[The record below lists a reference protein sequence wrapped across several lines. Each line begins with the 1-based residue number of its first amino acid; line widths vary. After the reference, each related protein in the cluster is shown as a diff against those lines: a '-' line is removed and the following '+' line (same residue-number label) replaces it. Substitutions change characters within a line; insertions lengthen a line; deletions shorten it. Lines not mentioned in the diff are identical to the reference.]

1 VFDYLISVI
10 QSDDWD
16 QAKKSLAVRAASS
29 YKSIAHMEELLKR
42 GEDTMCHAV
51 YRSLYG
57 LICST
62 VDATGPGD
70 SEEDRLYTYSPDSE
84 DRIILDIRVLL
95 GKMSSRFDDY
105 SGVTKV
111 AFISAMI
118 ACGHREFLVYLM
130 KALMLKDRELTTMV
144 LYAVHRNIGRIRDPD
159 KLFRSLISLS
169 CDTDRDSDLIVAVFE
184 RYFGM
189 VKNTRQFHL
198 LQDKMYGYII
208 VTLET
213 YFETYRKEFMITD
226 VIERSFPESFQ
237 KIRTFMMERLSS
249 DLKKKVSSYLV
260 HDDPGMINHIIA
272 DISEWLTYVDE
283 SDAEAIPL
291 FLEMLYDRDKKSREN
306 SASRIDDLNY
316 EKRYLRDRII
326 RLCRIIEILGIG
338 DAASV
343 LVNIYNYLKKYPD
356 EKIMD
361 VAVHALSS
369 LNYSYMLGEI
379 EVMLSTGDA
388 AESMRAVRLLSL
400 FTEQRSL
407 NIVFEVLQARK
418 AEESELVRGALGIL
432 LNRDIRGNGTA
443 SQLMKSIMEQNG
455 DKVIRSLAVLCL
467 GRCCFESDIEFL
479 HSTFFNKERSEPKE
493 EIVRAIGEIAASS
506 QAVNRR
512 QLVKDL
518 QDYLRDPGIKVRIYS
533 CFLLAFVGFKDAS
546 RSIRDMLIIKNRDI
560 QRDMLSL
567 LEKLKSLEFAFFMI
581 SLLTEEY
588 GITDDIVNVL
598 RTLPDVDI
606 KEIDAFILNMFQKYE
621 RPEIEGVAQQAD
633 LRDAQVQGVR
643 DGEMTI
649 LRADI
654 APRAGWDPDSIS
666 DTIAMILWVRSNV
679 IEPIMEKGGH
689 VVMVS
694 TRSLTALMGDPMP
707 AVQCASEILSRIR
720 GYNGDRAREARI
732 HMFQQIV
739 TGPVRTINNELME
752 VAESELIGPGDH
764 PFMDGIVL
772 NARAMDLVKQKY
784 TVRRIPGI
792 TLPDAGYASEHFE
805 LLRPINFLDASE
817 SALHALAAEE
827 EKKQELQQ
835 KLEAEIKKLKLQS
848 RSTSSVVIAKELDAI
863 GMKLQQMLDEIDRYV
878 QKRSTDRELI
888 RNVHRL
894 IQNVYNLYKVEISRI
909 IIE

>member
-1 VFDYLISVI
+1 MDEKNYLQSIKLEISKNVKLEPYERMVFYKLLTLFKSDAGMNTLAGELGKPPVLRRSALSSLCAFRRPEAVSILLPYLMRNVSQAEKLKILDAACSSGTAEHAGPIMEFIESTRSDPETLPLLQKAFEALYHRAAGSREVFEYLISVI
-10 QSDDWD
+10 QSDEAD
-16 QAKKSLAVRAASS
+16 QMKKSLAVRAASS
-29 YKSIAHMEELLKR
+29 CKSIAHMEELLKR
-42 GEDTMCHAV
+42 GEDLMCHAV

-62 VDATGPGD
+62 VDSSGPGD

-95 GKMSSRFDDY
+95 GKMASRFDNY

-118 ACGHREFLVYLM
+118 ACGHREYLVYVM
-130 KALMLKDRELTTMV
+130 KALTLKDRDLTTMV
-144 LYAVHRNIGRIRDPD
+144 LYMVYRNIGRIRDPD
-159 KLFRSLISLS
+159 KLFRNLISLS
-169 CDTDRDSDLIVAVFE
+169 CDIDRDSELIVGIFE
-184 RYFGM
+184 KYFSE

-226 VIERSFPESFQ
+226 VIEKSFPESYQ
-237 KIRTFMMERLSS
+237 KIRQFVMERLSP
-249 DLKKKVSSYLV
+249 DLKKKISSYLV
-260 HDDPGMINHIIA
+260 HDDPGVINHIIA

-283 SDAEAIPL
+283 KDAEAVPL

-326 RLCRIIEILGIG
+326 RLCRIIESLGIADG
-338 DAASV
+338 ASV

-356 EKIMD
+356 ERIMD
-361 VAVHALSS
+361 AAVHALSS

-388 AESMRAVRLLSL
+388 AESMRAIRLLSL

-407 NIVFEVLQARK
+407 NIVFEILQARK
-418 AEESELVRGALGIL
+418 GEESELVRETLGIL
-432 LNRDIRGNGTA
+432 LNRDIRSNGTA
-443 SQLMKSIMEQNG
+443 SQLMKSIIEQNG
-455 DKVIRSLAVLCL
+455 DKIIRSLAVLCL

-479 HSTFFNKERSEPKE
+479 HTLFFNKERSEPKD
-493 EIVRAIGEIAASS
+493 EIVRAIGEIATSS
-506 QAVNRR
+506 QNANRR

-518 QDYLRDPGIKVRIYS
+518 QDYLRDPGIRVRIYS

-567 LEKLKSLEFAFFMI
+567 LEKLKSLEFAFFLI

-633 LRDAQVQGVR
+633 QRDIQVQGIR

-649 LRADI
+649 LRAEI
-654 APRAGWDPDSIS
+654 TPPAGWNADSIS
-666 DTIAMILWVRSNV
+666 D
-679 IEPIMEKGGH
+679 
-689 VVMVS
+689 
-694 TRSLTALMGDPMP
+694 
-707 AVQCASEILSRIR
+707 
-720 GYNGDRAREARI
+720 
-732 HMFQQIV
+732 
-739 TGPVRTINNELME
+739 
-752 VAESELIGPGDH
+752 
-764 PFMDGIVL
+764 
-772 NARAMDLVKQKY
+772 
-784 TVRRIPGI
+784 
-792 TLPDAGYASEHFE
+792 
-805 LLRPINFLDASE
+805 
-817 SALHALAAEE
+817 
-827 EKKQELQQ
+827 
-835 KLEAEIKKLKLQS
+835 
-848 RSTSSVVIAKELDAI
+848 
-863 GMKLQQMLDEIDRYV
+863 
-878 QKRSTDRELI
+878 
-888 RNVHRL
+888 
-894 IQNVYNLYKVEISRI
+894 I
-909 IIE
+909 I